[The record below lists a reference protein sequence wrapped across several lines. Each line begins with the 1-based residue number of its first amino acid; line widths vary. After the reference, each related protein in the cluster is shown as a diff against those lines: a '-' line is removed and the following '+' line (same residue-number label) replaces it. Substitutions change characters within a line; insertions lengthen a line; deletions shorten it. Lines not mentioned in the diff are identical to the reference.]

1 LPPYLYDRLKILA
14 NKILLFLRY
23 DLCFYYDED
32 YAKGALKNPARVKN
46 FCKIAAEMFRP
57 LSVID
62 FGCGIGVVL
71 SYFEENG
78 KDVLGIDGSF
88 RNKKFALIDKNDFLL
103 FDLRNEFNNKRRY
116 DLCFC
121 LEVAEHIEE
130 KYSDRLIKNLTGA
143 SSNIIFS
150 AAPPGQPADCH
161 FNLKPSEWW
170 IGKFKKFGYEFDILS
185 TEDFKNR
192 LQSSSE
198 VPSYYRD
205 NLMIFRST
213 SRGK

>member
-1 LPPYLYDRLKILA
+1 MKRFLIRAGKSILPSFLFDRLKRLV
-14 NKILLFLRY
+14 NKILLSLTC
-23 DLCFYYDED
+23 DLYFYYDED
-32 YAKGALKNPARVKN
+32 YAKGALKSQDRVKN

-71 SYFEENG
+71 SYFEDDG
-78 KDVLGIDGSF
+78 KDILGIDGSF
-88 RNKKFALIDKNDFLL
+88 RNKKFALINKNNFLL
-103 FDLRNEFNNKRRY
+103 FDLRNKLNNKRRY

-150 AAPPGQPADCH
+150 
-161 FNLKPSEWW
+161 
-170 IGKFKKFGYEFDILS
+170 
-185 TEDFKNR
+185 
-192 LQSSSE
+192 
-198 VPSYYRD
+198 SYPKTLFIIH
-205 NLMIFRST
+205 NTNKTFFF
-213 SRGK
+213 